1 MTASALMSL
10 GVRAMFAN
18 YAGLQTAGHNI
29 ANASVDGYSRQQV
42 ELQTAIGQFS
52 GAGYIGKG
60 VDVASVT
67 RLYDQFLSREAMT
80 SRSQAQ
86 FDATRLDRLQQLEA
100 VFAGGDDGIG
110 QATGALLN
118 AMVDLA
124 SKPQDMAAR
133 SVVLGRAA
141 ELASR
146 FSTAASQL
154 DSIQQGVT
162 QDLSASVAHVN
173 DVAQQ
178 LASVNDRIAASRG
191 SGQPPNDLL
200 DLRDRLLTD
209 LSGYVQV
216 STITADD
223 GTLGVFIGGGQRLV
237 LGGQAAQLAVSPDP
251 YDASRMAVSIVDT
264 GGPRPLSSSLLG
276 AGSIGGLLRFQNDD
290 MVSARTLLGQLG
302 AAVAGTVNA
311 QQALGLDL
319 RVPPGT
325 GAPMFTI
332 GSPQAQPAATN
343 ARISAGGPFVSN
355 VTLSVADPTQL
366 QASEYEL
373 VNNGSAWQLTRLS
386 DGSVQTVV
394 DGSVVDGFQIHL
406 GTPLPAAT
414 DRYLLQPV
422 TYAANSMAR
431 ALDDP
436 RGIAAA
442 SPVTATAGTANTGT
456 GAIASLTVVSPS
468 VDPTQTATITFT
480 SGTGAYN
487 WQLRDGTTNAL
498 LSSGTGT
505 WSAGQPIALN
515 GFELEL
521 SGVPASGDTFS
532 VAQTAYPSTNN
543 GNALAMVALR
553 DSVLVGRVPNGS
565 GGLAGGSSFTDA
577 WAQAMADIGVRTQ
590 GAQTASQI
598 STQVAD
604 TAKQTLSN
612 RTGVN
617 LDEEAARLMQ
627 FQQGYQAAAKV
638 LQVAQTLFDTL
649 LQAAGN

>member
-86 FDATRLDRLQQLEA
+86 FDATRLDRLQQLES

-118 AMVDLA
+118 SMVDLA

-133 SVVLGRAA
+133 SVVLGQAS

-173 DVAQQ
+173 DVAKQ

-191 SGQPPNDLL
+191 TGQPPNDLL
-200 DLRDRLLTD
+200 DLRDQLLSD

-216 STITADD
+216 TTITADD
-223 GTLGVFIGGGQRLV
+223 GTLGVFVGGGQRLV

-290 MVSARTLLGQLG
+290 MVRARTLLGQLG

-332 GSPQAQPAATN
+332 GAPQAQPAATN
-343 ARISAGGPFVSN
+343 ARVSPGGPFVSN
-355 VTLSVADPTQL
+355 VGLTVTDPTQL

-373 VNNGSAWQLTRLS
+373 VNNGGAWQLTRLS

-394 DGSVVDGFQIHL
+394 DGSVVDGFQINL
-406 GTPLPAAT
+406 GTPPPAAT
-414 DRYLLQPV
+414 DRFLLQPV

-487 WQLRDGTTNAL
+487 WELRDGTTNAL

-505 WSAGQPIALN
+505 WTAGQPIALN
-515 GFELEL
+515 GFELKL

-532 VAQTAYPSTNN
+532 VAQTTYPSTNN

-553 DSVLVGRVPNGS
+553 DSVLVGRVPNGG